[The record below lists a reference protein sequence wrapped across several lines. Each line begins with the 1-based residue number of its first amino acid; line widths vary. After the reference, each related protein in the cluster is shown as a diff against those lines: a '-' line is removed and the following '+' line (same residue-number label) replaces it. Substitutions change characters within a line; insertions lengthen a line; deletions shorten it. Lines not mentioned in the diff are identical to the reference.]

1 MAVITISRQYGC
13 GGGKFAR
20 KLAEKLGYAYFDKEI
35 FQKVAEM
42 SNISVEDL
50 KALEGLIGYKIDI
63 ISKLV
68 SNDFIKKIVGISKRV
83 PEPDEL
89 VKYIEETIVD
99 FAKLNKSII
108 VGRGSQ
114 CILKDFP
121 NAYHIKI
128 VATLEDRIENLMKR
142 GTTREGA
149 LSTIKRMDEIRKNYI
164 QRYYNQDWSD
174 PSLYHLVINFSKVS
188 EDKAIEIIKELIDY
202 KIEK

>member
-13 GGGKFAR
+13 GGAEFAR
-20 KLAEKLGYAYFDKEI
+20 KLAIELNYAYFDKEI

-42 SNISVEDL
+42 SSISVEDL

-63 ISKLV
+63 INKFI
-68 SNDFIKKIVGISKRV
+68 SNDFIKKIVGISKKV
-83 PEPDEL
+83 PDIDEL
-89 VKYIEETIVD
+89 IKYIEETIID

-128 VATLEDRIENLMKR
+128 VASIEDRVKNLMKK

-164 QRYYNQDWSD
+164 KRYYNVDWSD

-188 EDKAIEIIKELIDY
+188 ENKAIDIIKELIDY